1 MTYDSWKDTL
11 EHIQNVRF
19 KLYQV
24 VNDLLQRAL
33 LHDMSKL
40 ETPEKEVYDKYAPML
55 RTLEYNS
62 PEYKE
67 TLKKMKVGTDHHYAV
82 SRHHPQY
89 FADSV
94 DGMNLVD
101 LIEMIVDWKAAGE
114 RHKEKPTDIFR
125 SIEINC
131 DDEHFKISPQLKQI
145 LLNTAT
151 YLWYE

>member
-11 EHIQNVRF
+11 DHIQNVRL
-19 KLYQV
+19 KLYAV
-24 VNDLLQRAL
+24 VQDLMQRAAV
-33 LHDMSKL
+33 HDMSKL
-40 ETPEKEVYDKYAPML
+40 EAPEKEVYDKYTPML

-62 PEYKE
+62 QAYKE
-67 TLKKMKVGTDHHYAV
+67 TLKKMQVGIDHHYSV

-89 FADSV
+89 FADSI
-94 DGMNLVD
+94 DGMTLVD
-101 LIEMIVDWKAAGE
+101 LLEMLVDWKAAGE
-114 RHKEKPTDIFR
+114 RHVAKPVDIFR
-125 SIEINC
+125 SIEINS